1 MKTVKNR
8 PYPGF
13 TYKINSKS
21 PSFIERYGENSE
33 ISIES
38 TAKEKFGKSFME
50 KEDLVIKF
58 YRERLNKIPDKKG
71 DIFYGS
77 VRGDPDSSYSL
88 VHESEIGDEVRG

>member
-21 PSFIERYGENSE
+21 PLFIERYGENSE
-33 ISIES
+33 ITIEC
-38 TAKEKFGKSFME
+38 TAKEKFGEFFMRE
-50 KEDLVIKF
+50 KDLTIKF
-58 YRERLNKIPDKKG
+58 YRNRLDEIPNGKG

-77 VRGDPDSSYSL
+77 VRGAPDSSYSL
-88 VHESEIGDEVRG
+88 VHESEIGDEVRE